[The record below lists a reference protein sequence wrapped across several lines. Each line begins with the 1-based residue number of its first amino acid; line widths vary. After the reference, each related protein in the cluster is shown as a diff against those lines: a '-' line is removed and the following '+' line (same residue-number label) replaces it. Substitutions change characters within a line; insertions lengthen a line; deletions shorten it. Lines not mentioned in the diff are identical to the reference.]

1 MDNVSFFVYS
11 AETFDM
17 KVIWNKDIEYTV
29 LPDINSITIIVF
41 DKYILPNV
49 NRVVKRR
56 ELKEHNMILI
66 IICTNNCNLR
76 VLNKWFYIRF

>member
-1 MDNVSFFVYS
+1 MDNVGFFVYS

-17 KVIWNKDIEYTV
+17 KVILNKDIGYTV
-29 LPDINSITIIVF
+29 WDINSITIIVF
-41 DKYILPNV
+41 DKYLLPNV
-49 NRVVKRR
+49 NRVVKRM

-66 IICTNNCNLR
+66 IICTNCNLR

>member
-11 AETFDM
+11 AEKFDM
-17 KVIWNKDIEYTV
+17 KVILNKDIGYTV
-29 LPDINSITIIVF
+29 WDINSITIIVF

-49 NRVVKRR
+49 NRIVKRM
-56 ELKEHNMILI
+56 ELKGHNMILI
-66 IICTNNCNLR
+66 IICTNCNLR

>member
-56 ELKEHNMILI
+56 ELKEDNMILI
-66 IICTNNCNLR
+66 IICTNCNLR